1 MRKKRTL
8 IIIAVLLIVI
18 VAVVLTRCGKA
29 KAKNPADASAAATMH
44 TVAYGNIDS
53 KIEITG
59 ELQPETVVAIKS
71 RVSGKIVKFYVDEN
85 DFVTSGQI
93 IADIE
98 PDYVQANTLFNTKA
112 TLQLAE
118 ITLAKARKDHQDNQV
133 LLANNYISQSDFD
146 HGQDALKNAEI
157 QFEQASRQYEMI
169 RDLDVPGKV
178 THVFA
183 TASGTVIERSVN
195 EGEMVSSSI
204 NSYGEGTVVMRI
216 ADLNRMIVKSN
227 INEVD
232 IAKFK
237 LKQQGTIKLDALPYE
252 EFSGEIVKIA
262 PMAITEN
269 NAKVFP
275 VEISINATGKQ
286 VKPGMTAA
294 VSILGDTREH
304 VIVVPIGAVFAD
316 ENNQDIVYLIPKPAA
331 KAPSAEKSDQTK
343 KPEEKKAMGPKA
355 AEPELVATVVKL
367 GANDFQMV
375 EVISGLAEGDV
386 ISLKEPS
393 SGVKAG
399 MMMY

>member
-29 KAKNPADASAAATMH
+29 KANNPADASAAATMH

>member
-1 MRKKRTL
+1 MRKKW
-8 IIIAVLLIVI
+8 IVI
-18 VAVVLTRCGKA
+18 IVILVAVVAIALLFGRCSK
-29 KAKNPADASAAATMH
+29 KNPKEASETPIPTTH
-44 TVAYGNIDS
+44 VVGKGNISS

-59 ELQPETVVAIKS
+59 EVMPETVVAIKS
-71 RVSGKIVKFYVDEN
+71 RVSGKIVKFYADEN
-85 DFVTSGQI
+85 DFVSQGQI

-112 TLQLAE
+112 TLQRAE
-118 ITLAKARKDHQDNQV
+118 IELEKARKDFADSV
-133 LLANNYISQSDFD
+133 ILLENEYISQSAHDAT
-146 HGQDALKNAEI
+146 QDALQNAEI

-169 RDLDVPGKV
+169 RDLDVPGTV
-178 THVFA
+178 THVYA

-204 NSYGEGTVVMRI
+204 NSYGEGTIVMRI
-216 ADLNRMIVKSN
+216 ADLSKMIVKSN

-237 LKQQGTIKLDALPYE
+237 LGQKGSIKLDALPYE
-252 EFSGEIVKIA
+252 EFNGKIVKIA
-262 PMAITEN
+262 PMANTEN

-275 VEISINATGKQ
+275 VEISINATGDQ

-294 VSILGDTREH
+294 ISIQGDSREN

-316 ENNQDIVYLIPKPAA
+316 EQNQDIVYLIPKTEA
-331 KAPSAEKSDQTK
+331 KKEDATKSTEP
-343 KPEEKKAMGPKA
+343 KPVP
-355 AEPELVATVVKL
+355 TVVKL

-375 EVISGLAEGDV
+375 EVISGLAEGDE

-393 SGVKAG
+393 AAG
-399 MMMY
+399 IGSMMMY

>member
-331 KAPSAEKSDQTK
+331 KAPSAKKSDQTK

>member
-1 MRKKRTL
+1 MRKRRS
-8 IIIAVLLIVI
+8 LIVGFVMMILVLI
-18 VAVVLTRCGKA
+18 VLFIRCSNARANKPQEHA
-29 KAKNPADASAAATMH
+29 AAATTH

-133 LLANNYISQSDFD
+133 LLGNNYISQSDFD
-146 HGQDALKNAEI
+146 HGQDALRNAEI

-232 IAKFK
+232 IAKFR
-237 LKQQGTIKLDALPYE
+237 LKQKGTIKLDALPYE

-275 VEISINATGKQ
+275 VEISINATGQQ

-331 KAPSAEKSDQTK
+331 KAPSTEKSDQAK
-343 KPEEKKAMGPKA
+343 KPEGKKAKGPKA
-355 AEPELVATVVKL
+355 AEPEPVPTVVKL

-393 SGVKAG
+393 SGAKAG

>member
-1 MRKKRTL
+1 MRKKRIL
-8 IIIAVLLIVI
+8 IIIVLLLIVI
-18 VAVVLTRCGKA
+18 VAVVLTRCGKG
-29 KAKNPADASAAATMH
+29 KAKNPADASAAATTH

-133 LLANNYISQSDFD
+133 LLANSYISQSDFD
-146 HGQDALKNAEI
+146 HSLDALKNAEI

-232 IAKFK
+232 IAKFQ
-237 LKQQGTIKLDALPYE
+237 LKQKGTIKLDALPYE

-294 VSILGDTREH
+294 VSIIGDTREH

-316 ENNQDIVYLIPKPAA
+316 ENNQDIVYLLPKPAA
-331 KAPSAEKSDQTK
+331 KAASADTTDQAK
-343 KPEEKKAMGPKA
+343 KPDGKKTKTPKA
-355 AEPELVATVVKL
+355 VEPEPVATVVKL

>member
-1 MRKKRTL
+1 MRKKW
-8 IIIAVLLIVI
+8 IVI
-18 VAVVLTRCGKA
+18 IVILVAVVAIALLFGRCSK
-29 KAKNPADASAAATMH
+29 KNPKEALETPIPTTH
-44 TVAYGNIDS
+44 VVGKGNISS

-59 ELQPETVVAIKS
+59 EVMPETVVAIKS
-71 RVSGKIVKFYVDEN
+71 RVSGKIVKFYADEN
-85 DFVTSGQI
+85 DFVSQGQI

-112 TLQLAE
+112 TLQRAE
-118 ITLAKARKDHQDNQV
+118 IELEKARKDFADSV
-133 LLANNYISQSDFD
+133 ILLENEYISQSAHDAA
-146 HGQDALKNAEI
+146 QDALQNAEI

-169 RDLDVPGKV
+169 RDLDVPGTV
-178 THVFA
+178 THVYA

-204 NSYGEGTVVMRI
+204 NSYGEGTIVMRI
-216 ADLNRMIVKSN
+216 ADLSKMIVKSN

-237 LKQQGTIKLDALPYE
+237 LGQKGSIKLDALPYE
-252 EFSGEIVKIA
+252 EFNGKIVKIA
-262 PMAITEN
+262 PMANTEN

-275 VEISINATGKQ
+275 VEISINATGDQ

-294 VSILGDTREH
+294 ISIQGDSREN

-316 ENNQDIVYLIPKPAA
+316 EQNQDIVYLIPKTEA
-331 KAPSAEKSDQTK
+331 KKEDATKSTEP
-343 KPEEKKAMGPKA
+343 KPVP
-355 AEPELVATVVKL
+355 TVVKL

-375 EVISGLAEGDV
+375 EVISGLAEGDE

-393 SGVKAG
+393 AAG
-399 MMMY
+399 IGSMMMY

>member
-133 LLANNYISQSDFD
+133 LLANNYISQSDFE

>member
-1 MRKKRTL
+1 
-8 IIIAVLLIVI
+8 
-18 VAVVLTRCGKA
+18 
-29 KAKNPADASAAATMH
+29 
-44 TVAYGNIDS
+44 
-53 KIEITG
+53 
-59 ELQPETVVAIKS
+59 
-71 RVSGKIVKFYVDEN
+71 
-85 DFVTSGQI
+85 
-93 IADIE
+93 
-98 PDYVQANTLFNTKA
+98 
-112 TLQLAE
+112 
-118 ITLAKARKDHQDNQV
+118 
-133 LLANNYISQSDFD
+133 
-146 HGQDALKNAEI
+146 
-157 QFEQASRQYEMI
+157 
-169 RDLDVPGKV
+169 
-178 THVFA
+178 
-183 TASGTVIERSVN
+183 VIERSVN

-232 IAKFK
+232 IAKFR
-237 LKQQGTIKLDALPYE
+237 LKQKGTIKLDALPYE

-275 VEISINATGKQ
+275 VEISINATGQQ

-331 KAPSAEKSDQTK
+331 KAPSTEKSDQAK
-343 KPEEKKAMGPKA
+343 KPEGKKAKGPKA
-355 AEPELVATVVKL
+355 AEPEPVPTVVKL

-393 SGVKAG
+393 SGAKAG

>member
-133 LLANNYISQSDFD
+133 LLASNYISQSDFD

>member
-316 ENNQDIVYLIPKPAA
+316 ENNQDIVYLIPKAA
-331 KAPSAEKSDQTK
+331 VKAPSAEKSDQTK

-393 SGVKAG
+393 SGAKTG

>member
-216 ADLNRMIVKSN
+216 AD
-227 INEVD
+227 
-232 IAKFK
+232 
-237 LKQQGTIKLDALPYE
+237 
-252 EFSGEIVKIA
+252 
-262 PMAITEN
+262 
-269 NAKVFP
+269 
-275 VEISINATGKQ
+275 
-286 VKPGMTAA
+286 
-294 VSILGDTREH
+294 
-304 VIVVPIGAVFAD
+304 
-316 ENNQDIVYLIPKPAA
+316 
-331 KAPSAEKSDQTK
+331 
-343 KPEEKKAMGPKA
+343 
-355 AEPELVATVVKL
+355 
-367 GANDFQMV
+367 
-375 EVISGLAEGDV
+375 
-386 ISLKEPS
+386 
-393 SGVKAG
+393 
-399 MMMY
+399 

>member
-1 MRKKRTL
+1 MRKKW
-8 IIIAVLLIVI
+8 IIIIGIVLVLLL
-18 VAVVLTRCGKA
+18 AVVLLSRCGK
-29 KAKNPADASAAATMH
+29 KSGQTSENSAAATSH
-44 TVAYGNIDS
+44 TVGYGNIAS

-59 ELQPETVVAIKS
+59 EVQPQTVVAIKS
-71 RVSGKIVKFYVDEN
+71 RVSGKIVKFYADEN
-85 DFVTSGQI
+85 DNVVQGQI

-112 TLQLAE
+112 TLQMAE
-118 ITLAKARKDHQDNQV
+118 LSLSKARKDYADSAT
-133 LLANNYISQSDFD
+133 LLGSSYISQSEHDAAF
-146 HGQDALKNAEI
+146 DALKNAEI
-157 QFEQASRQYEMI
+157 HFEQASRQYEMI

-178 THVFA
+178 THVYA

-216 ADLNRMIVKSN
+216 ANLNKMIVKSN

-237 LKQQGTIKLDALPYE
+237 MQQKATIKLDALPYE
-252 EFSGEIVKIA
+252 EFAGEIVKIA

-275 VEISINATGKQ
+275 VEISINATGRQ

-294 VSILGDTREH
+294 ISLLGDAREN

-316 ENNQDIVYLIPKPAA
+316 EQNHDIVYKLAKAAA
-331 KAPSAEKSDQTK
+331 KADAD
-343 KPEEKKAMGPKA
+343 KA
-355 AEPELVATVVKL
+355 AKVATPQAQATVVKL
-367 GANDFQMV
+367 GTNDFQMV
-375 EVISGLAEGDV
+375 EVISGLSEGNV
-386 ISLKEPS
+386 ISLMEPS
-393 SGVKAG
+393 GSKPSE
-399 MMMY
+399 